1 MPKVFR
7 KEMRVL
13 SREEQKN
20 LITASRNH
28 RLGIVVILDLFTGM
42 RLGEIL
48 ALRWND
54 IDFDKK
60 IIYVKNTIKRVTTH
74 NANGNK
80 TEIILDT
87 QKTENSFRIIT
98 LIAELIK
105 EIKAHKKIQNKEKY
119 TPKKYKKED

>member
-1 MPKVFR
+1 MIKKNICEFVKVPKVFR

-54 IDFDKK
+54 ID
-60 IIYVKNTIKRVTTH
+60 
-74 NANGNK
+74 
-80 TEIILDT
+80 
-87 QKTENSFRIIT
+87 
-98 LIAELIK
+98 LIRK
-105 EIKAHKKIQNKEKY
+105 
-119 TPKKYKKED
+119 

>member
-1 MPKVFR
+1 
-7 KEMRVL
+7 
-13 SREEQKN
+13 
-20 LITASRNH
+20 
-28 RLGIVVILDLFTGM
+28 M

-87 QKTENSFRIIT
+87 PKTENSFRIIP
-98 LIAELIK
+98 LIDEMIK
-105 EIKAHKKIQNKEKY
+105 ELKAHKKYRIKKNKLVVWLIVIKTFYSAMKLENLMTKKLLKIIIIKYWQNVGF
-119 TPKKYKKED
+119 

>member
-1 MPKVFR
+1 
-7 KEMRVL
+7 
-13 SREEQKN
+13 
-20 LITASRNH
+20 
-28 RLGIVVILDLFTGM
+28 M

-74 NANGNK
+74 NSNGNK

-87 QKTENSFRIIT
+87 PKTENSFRIIP
-98 LIAELIK
+98 LIDEMIK
-105 EIKAHKKIQNKEKY
+105 ELKAHIKMQNKEKQVSGSAY
-119 TPKKYKKED
+119 RDKTFYSAMKLENLMTKKLLKIIIIKYWQNVGF